1 MSNFFDSQVEIYN
14 QNPIIYDVIDDDMKK
29 YVEVDLSSSGIGIKD
44 SNDNNLEPEIYLYD
58 NEGVKQKTGIN
69 MNINNTTGKHE
80 VNFIIKGQT
89 KMIINDDGVTGNIQS
104 DLPSQ
109 TGQQNKLLT
118 TNGTTAS
125 WTNDLNINSIISQSN
140 ISSTTG
146 NITADKFYAGNGTS
160 TNPSFSFST
169 ATGQDTGLSYD
180 FSNGVDRLRLNTGG
194 IIIAEFNANQVL
206 NNSRV
211 NCQLST
217 QSAIIPA
224 LNFHFNSTNTGY
236 AGEQTNAATDPRLW
250 AIVNGV
256 QSTELTRTNF
266 NIGLNTSNNTNMK
279 TVNVNGPS
287 NFNTYTP
294 NYSLI
299 LTPTLSCTFDP
310 TGTASQ
316 LLDIACNTS
325 NGVYVI
331 CSNTT
336 TAGHQRLFVSE
347 PNNLTT
353 WTAIT
358 DSVVNMSSINSVV
371 FGNGVWAC
379 LRTGSQT
386 RQYYY
391 TTDITAKTGWTQV
404 ANVAPWSTSRN
415 IQKLK
420 FINNQFVCID
430 SGSRYRV
437 SNDGINWSLEVTMA
451 SVSSACGDIKYS
463 PQLRRYVCVTTLFQI
478 LYYDATS
485 LPTTGTNVFTTVNMP
500 NAALQSLEWSPKLG
514 LFVTIA
520 TTAGQP
526 FYISKDGINWIS
538 PGSLSWFTKEILWV
552 NDYGGFFMASPQQAT
567 NNLAISRD
575 GINWSFVPLS
585 FTAIGNANY
594 YNPITKMFVFSGTDI
609 AHYRDVN
616 TLFSSYVDTDLIYNT
631 FNSNVRFDDIIE
643 YKTQTI
649 TPLLNDS
656 FFTISTF
663 NKPIIRVDTTTAD
676 FNIYLQGQQY
686 NNRIGT
692 KFTIIKTMSSNN
704 NIILRGYE
712 TCTIISELGYITSFN
727 YQSNPN
733 NYVVIPNNYYG
744 SFDIIRVSD
753 SNNGTWQIS
762 NINVYDGSGQKLDIK
777 YFNYLSGQ
785 TIYNLNISTLIL
797 KSDNIIEQNTNGA
810 ANINIVLD
818 VNLTRSVKFNVI
830 MFGSDNTTVN
840 NNNFDLINGTIV
852 WGSSLNTYSTNFTN
866 FTSSTRNFTWS
877 EPGQIIVQFIYNY
890 DPITP
895 TNSRW
900 IISRLMNEISEQ
912 ILSRYIINVSSTY
925 DITNLLINDNI
936 LFEKSATGNYTV
948 TINNNY
954 STTKSFSKQFM
965 LVNGFS
971 GTYTLI
977 LTNFYGIISDLNSP
991 TNLSTT
997 TYSISL
1003 NTIEKFELS
1012 YFYNNGTNSVWIIKR
1027 V

>member
-1 MSNFFDSQVEIYN
+1 MSFIDALVNLTPPPFGIPQTGDERKYKTVDVSEIG
-14 QNPIIYDVIDDDMKK
+14 
-29 YVEVDLSSSGIGIKD
+29 LGISD
-44 SNDNNLEPEIYLYD
+44 SNDESLQPEIYLYD
-58 NEGVKQKTGIN
+58 TNGTRQNTGIN

-89 KMIINDDGVTGNIQS
+89 KMIINDDGVTGNIES
-104 DLPSQ
+104 DLPNQ

-140 ISSTTG
+140 ISSTSG
-146 NITADKFYAGNGTS
+146 NISANNFYAGDGTS
-160 TNPSFSFST
+160 LLPSYSFKSVSGADTGISYEFSSSIDRMRFST
-169 ATGQDTGLSYD
+169 
-180 FSNGVDRLRLNTGG
+180 GG
-194 IIIAEFNANQVL
+194 TLLQEMNVNQSIYY
-206 NNSRV
+206 NRV
-211 NCQLST
+211 NCNNLS
-217 QSAIIPA
+217 QSSTVPG
-224 LNFHFNSTNTGY
+224 LSFNFQSTNTGY

-250 AIVNGV
+250 AVVNGIL
-256 QSTELTRTNF
+256 STELTRTDF

-287 NFNTYTP
+287 NFNAYTP

-310 TGTASQ
+310 TGTASI
-316 LLDIACNTS
+316 LFGIACNTN

-331 CSNTT
+331 ASNTS

-358 DSVVNMSSINSVV
+358 DSIIIVDNLRNIV
-371 FGNGVWAC
+371 FGNNIWAC
-379 LRTGSQT
+379 LSQSTAVRTL
-386 RQYYY
+386 YY
-391 TTDITAKTGWTQV
+391 TTDITAKTGWTRV
-404 ANVAPWSTSRN
+404 VNSAPWTTARSMQR
-415 IQKLK
+415 LK
-420 FINNQFVCID
+420 FINGQFVTVD
-430 SGSRYRV
+430 TGSRYRV
-437 SNDGINWSLEVTMA
+437 STDCVTWSLEISMVTTA
-451 SVSSACGDIKYS
+451 YAIADITYS
-463 PQLRRYVCVTTLFQI
+463 PELRRYVAVTNGAI
-478 LYYDATS
+478 LYYDGTT
-485 LPTTGTNVFTTVNMP
+485 LPTTGSNIFTPVVTSSNLGAVEWSSKLGIFTTNP
-500 NAALQSLEWSPKLG
+500 L
-514 LFVTIA
+514 
-520 TTAGQP
+520 TANGS
-526 FYISKDGINWIS
+526 FLISKDGINWFS
-538 PGSLSWFTKEILWV
+538 PGLLSWVNRTITWV
-552 NDYGGFFMASPQQAT
+552 NDFGGFFMASPQQAT

-575 GINWSFVPLS
+575 GINWQTIALS
-585 FTAIGNANY
+585 FTTFGASNY
-594 YNPITKMFVFSGTDI
+594 YNSVTKMFVFSGTDI

-631 FNSNVRFDDIIE
+631 FNSNVRFDDVVE

-663 NKPIIRVDTTTAD
+663 NKPIIRVDTTSAD

-692 KFTIIKTMSSNN
+692 KFTIIKTMSSSN
-704 NIILRGYE
+704 NIILRGYD
-712 TCTIISELGYITSFN
+712 TCAIISELGYITSFN

-753 SNNGTWQIS
+753 SNNGTWQLS
-762 NINVYDGSGQKLDIK
+762 NINVYDQSGQKLDIK

-785 TIYNLNISTLIL
+785 TVYNLNISTLIL
-797 KSDNIIEQNTNGA
+797 KSDNIIEQNTNAA
-810 ANINIVLD
+810 ANINVVLD

-840 NNNFDLINGTIV
+840 NNNFDLLNGTIA
-852 WGSSLNTYSTNFTN
+852 WGSTLNTYSTNFTN

-912 ILSRYIINVSSTY
+912 ILSRYAINVSTTY
-925 DITNLLINDNI
+925 DVTNLLINDNI

-965 LVNGFS
+965 FVNGLS
-971 GTYTLI
+971 GTFTLL
-977 LTNFYGIISDLNSP
+977 LTNFSGIISNLNSP
-991 TNLSTT
+991 TDLSTT
-997 TYSISL
+997 TYSISV

-1012 YFYNNGTNSVWIIKR
+1012 YFYNNGTNSRWIIKR
-1027 V
+1027 I